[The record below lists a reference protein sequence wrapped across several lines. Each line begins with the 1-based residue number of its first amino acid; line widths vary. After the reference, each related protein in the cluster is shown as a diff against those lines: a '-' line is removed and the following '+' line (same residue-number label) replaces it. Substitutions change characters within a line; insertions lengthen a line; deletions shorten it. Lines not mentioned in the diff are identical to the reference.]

1 MVYSLRSLATDK
13 VVKKVDGFRAR
24 LDDIKIV
31 DGFNIRTHDDEYR
44 EHVSSIVGALLAGKP
59 VPPLE
64 VWIDPETG
72 AMELV
77 DGHCRIPAYR
87 EYAEIEPSFD
97 GYVSVV
103 KFEGTP
109 AQRKLRTV
117 TSNSQ
122 LKLKPI
128 EIGRAFLA
136 ARDEYGM
143 TRQEIAKECG
153 KSLAHVDQML
163 LLASAPVEVIQAVE
177 RNEISATEAIK
188 LQRDHRENSAAVL
201 DERREVAK
209 AAGKERITE
218 KTAPSKKPA
227 APSRPRIDFV
237 VSCAAVLVTHVE
249 RDADLMAALESAG
262 KDDVVS
268 VNADLIKDLIEAV
281 REMRQAGK
289 PLDADKQE
297 ELAL

>member
-31 DGFNIRTHDDEYR
+31 DGFNVRTDDDELR
-44 EHVSSIVGALLAGKP
+44 EHISSIVGALIAGQP
-59 VPPLE
+59 VPPVE
-64 VWIDPETG
+64 VWVNPETG
-72 AMELV
+72 EMELV
-77 DGHCRIPAYR
+77 DGHCHISAYR
-87 EYAEIEPSFD
+87 QYAEIEPTFD
-97 GYVSVV
+97 GYVSVL
-103 KFEGTP
+103 KFDGSRGE
-109 AQRKLRTV
+109 RKLRTV
-117 TSNSQ
+117 SSNSQ
-122 LKLKPI
+122 LKLKPV

-136 ARDEYGM
+136 ARDEEGM
-143 TRQEIAKECG
+143 TRQQIAETAQR
-153 KSLAHVDQML
+153 SLAHVDQML

-209 AAGKERITE
+209 AAGKVRITE

-237 VSCAAVLVTHVE
+237 VSCAVVLVTHIE
-249 RDADLMAALESAG
+249 RDAELITALESAG
-262 KDDVVS
+262 KDDFVS
-268 VNADLIKDLIEAV
+268 VNADLINDLIEAV
-281 REMRQAGK
+281 REMSQAGK
-289 PLDADKQE
+289 PLDSDKQE
-297 ELAL
+297 ELAP